1 MYNGNRLSP
10 ITLSGE
16 DPVTKLIAHRFLSD
30 AHLFNF
36 QRSFFLQYSR
46 FLSIPL
52 PGMNHNSVG
61 LRIGL
66 RKFLFFSVFRN
77 NLNDGEIKFLCKSKV
92 SRVMGGNAHDC
103 SRSMIRQ
110 NIVGNPDRYLFSIHG
125 IHGIGSRKYACLILI
140 RHRHSFH
147 IGFIGCLLDILFH
160 CRFLGRSGNL
170 LYQRMFRCK
179 NQEGCSEK
187 RIRSRGKYGDL
198 LFTVQQ
204 FKVYLRTIGTPYPL
218 GLHLLDLFRPI
229 QSIEII

>member
-1 MYNGNRLSP
+1 MDNGDRLSP

-36 QRSFFLQYSR
+36 QRSFFLQNGG
-46 FLSIPL
+46 FLPVPL

-92 SRVMGGNAHDC
+92 SRVMGGNTHNR

-125 IHGIGSRKYACLILI
+125 IHGIGSRKYTGFILVC
-140 RHRHSFH
+140 HCHSFH
-147 IGFIGCLLDILFH
+147 IGFVGSFLDVLFH
-160 CRFLGRSGNL
+160 CRYLGRSGNL
-170 LYQRMFRCK
+170 LYQRMLRCK
-179 NQEGCSEK
+179 NQEGCSVK
-187 RIRSRGKYGDL
+187 RIRPRGKYGDL
-198 LFTVQQ
+198 FLAVLQ
-204 FKVYLRTIGTPYPL
+204 FKVDLRTVGTPYPL